1 MFFSELYSAY
11 YVAVANVLREAVT
24 RPVSQVEIR
33 EIVEKYA
40 FGESIMTIPSA
51 LKEERWQ
58 LLRPDGT
65 AVLKHK
71 PSMPLTTMEKRWL
84 KSVACD
90 PRIKLFGDID
100 LGPDFD
106 GVEPLFLPE
115 DVIVFDR
122 FADGDDF
129 TDETYIANFRLILDA
144 IKKELPLEIESLSGR
159 GRIVRHTVLPQCLEY
174 SEKDDKFRLRGAGG
188 RFGSTLNLGRIVS
201 CKASEVDRV
210 TFSGKEGAVRPRTV
224 AFELLDERNA
234 MERVLL
240 HFAHFEKSAEKLDDK
255 HYRVTIHY
263 DKEDEIEMV
272 IRILSFG
279 PLIRVTAP
287 QHFVDLIKQRL
298 LEQKSIDRKHIE
310 QENTDQRGCGQ

>member
-11 YVAVANVLREAVT
+11 YVTVANVLREAVT
-24 RPVSQVEIR
+24 RPVSQEDIR
-33 EIVEKYA
+33 IIVEKYA
-40 FGESIMTIPSA
+40 FGESILSIPTA
-51 LKEERWQ
+51 LKEERWP

-65 AVLKHK
+65 AVLKHQ

-90 PRIKLFGDID
+90 PRIKLFGEID

-122 FADGDDF
+122 FTDGDDY

-144 IKKELPLEIESLSGR
+144 IRKKYLLDIESLSGR
-159 GRIVRHTVLPQCLEY
+159 GRMIKQTVLPRCLEY
-174 SEKDDKFRLRGAGG
+174 SEKDDKFRLRGACG

-201 CKASEVDRV
+201 CRASEEK
-210 TFSGKEGAVRPRTV
+210 TGAFSGKNRAVRSRTV
-224 AFELLDERNA
+224 TFQLVDERKA
-234 MERVLL
+234 LERVLL

-255 HYRVTIHY
+255 HYSVTIHY
-263 DKEDEIEMV
+263 DKEDETELV

-279 PLIRVTAP
+279 PLIRVTTP

-298 LEQKSIDRKHIE
+298 ADQRSIDQIDHKS
-310 QENTDQRGCGQ
+310 CGQ